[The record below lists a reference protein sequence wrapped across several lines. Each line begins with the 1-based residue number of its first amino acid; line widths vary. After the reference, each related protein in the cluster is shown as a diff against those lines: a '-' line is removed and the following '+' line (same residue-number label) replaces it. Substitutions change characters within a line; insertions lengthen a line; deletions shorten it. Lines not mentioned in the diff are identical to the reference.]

1 MYCLWLQS
9 ANLSAMRLIERLA
22 AVLTKWSVRWVP
34 NSFIIACI
42 LTAIVFALALGFTSA
57 SLLQCVA
64 YWGDGFWALLS
75 FGMQMCLIV
84 FTGYIVAVSPPVRR
98 LLGAVAKIP
107 KGPKSAIL
115 TMTVIS
121 LALSWFHWGLSIVG
135 AALMVRFIAARR
147 RDVDYRLL
155 VACAYLGMGC
165 TWHAGLSASAPL
177 LVATP
182 GHFLEK
188 EIGVIPMGE
197 TIFSPFNLI
206 LVVAV
211 FVFLCVFA
219 PLLHPRRENTVAV
232 DPSVLEGFE
241 DFAPP
246 VRPQA
251 PTPSERFEHSYIIN
265 AIFGVA
271 GLVWVVWYFTVKGGG
286 LTLDAFN
293 FTVLFLGIL
302 LHRTTASF
310 LKASEEGGKLI
321 FGIILQFPFY
331 AGMYGII
338 KSSGLAE
345 VLSNALVSVATVKT
359 YPAILYWYSG
369 IVNYFVPSG
378 GSKWAIEA
386 PYVLQAAKTL
396 GVSAPKVVVAYAWGD
411 MATDIIQP
419 FWAIPLLSVA
429 KLDFKDIMGYEILIF
444 IAYVILVTGAF
455 LLFP

>member
-1 MYCLWLQS
+1 
-9 ANLSAMRLIERLA
+9 MRLIERLA

-42 LTAIVFALALGFTSA
+42 LTAIVFALALGFTATSV
-57 SLLQCVA
+57 LQCIS

-107 KGPKSAIL
+107 RGPKSAIL

-121 LALSWFHWGLSIVG
+121 LLLSWFHWGLSIVG

-206 LVVAV
+206 LVAAV

-219 PLLHPRRENTVAV
+219 PLLHPRRENTVTV

-241 DFAPP
+241 DFTPP
-246 VRPQA
+246 PRPQA

-293 FTVLFLGIL
+293 FTVLFFGIL

-396 GVSAPKVVVAYAWGD
+396 GVSAPKVVTAYAWGD

-444 IAYVILVTGAF
+444 IGYVILVTAAF